1 MEIIKSIK
9 EMQKKS
15 EELRKNGKIIGFVP
29 TMGALH
35 EGHLELMRQVR
46 RKCDVLVVSIFVN
59 PIQFGPKEDY
69 REYPRVF
76 EKDRNLCEKEGVDI
90 IFYPEEREMYPEG
103 FSTYVEVEKLTEAL
117 CGRYRPGHFRGVTT
131 VVTKLFNI
139 VKPHI
144 AAFGWKDAQQL
155 IVIKKMVEDLNMD
168 IEILPVETVRE
179 KDGLAMSSRNIYL
192 TPEERKESPIIYKS
206 LLLAKK
212 LIEEGERDPE
222 KVIKEMEKFIKENSR
237 LIKIQYIEIV
247 DIKNLSPVKEINGE
261 ILIGIACFLGRA
273 RLIDNIRIKV
283 D

>member
-1 MEIIKSIK
+1 MEIIRRVR

-15 EELRKNGKIIGFVP
+15 EELRKMGKIIGFVP

-35 EGHLELMRQVR
+35 EGHLTLIRET
-46 RKCDVLVVSIFVN
+46 RKRCDVLVISIFVN

-76 EKDRNLCEKEGVDI
+76 ESDRKMCENEGVDI
-90 IFYPEEREMYPEG
+90 IFYPDEREMYPEN
-103 FSTYVEVEKLTEAL
+103 FSTYVEVEKLTESL
-117 CGRYRPGHFRGVTT
+117 CGRFRPGHFRGVTT

-155 IVIKKMVEDLNMD
+155 IVIKRMVEDLNLD

-179 KDGLAMSSRNIYL
+179 RDGLAMSSRNIYL
-192 TPEERKESPIIYKS
+192 NPQERNEAPLLYKS

-212 LIEEGERDPE
+212 IIEEGERDSE
-222 KVIKEMEKFIKENSR
+222 KVIKEMEKFIKENSK

-247 DIKNLSPVKEINGE
+247 DLNTLSALKEIKGE
-261 ILIGIACFLGRA
+261 VLIGIACFLGKT